1 MRRNVFLSA
10 LALVLAAGSAAHAQ
24 WSGWIPFGG
33 GADPT
38 KLVFVP
44 VDTTVSNAPIAQP
57 QTRSTGF
64 SLLSFVPKFLLPSGK
79 PVIGQSTFPTQAQ
92 MPGADYLKGFQYRAA
107 RPFGN

>member
-1 MRRNVFLSA
+1 MRRSVFLSA
-10 LALVLAAGSAAHAQ
+10 LALVLAAGGVAHAQ
-24 WSGWIPFGG
+24 RSGPFGW

-44 VDTTVSNAPIAQP
+44 IDTTVSNAPIAQP

-64 SLLSFVPKFLLPSGK
+64 SLLSFMPRFLLPSPK
-79 PVIGQSTFPTQAQ
+79 PVIGQSTFPSQAQ
-92 MPGADYLKGFQYRAA
+92 LPGADYLKAFQYRAA